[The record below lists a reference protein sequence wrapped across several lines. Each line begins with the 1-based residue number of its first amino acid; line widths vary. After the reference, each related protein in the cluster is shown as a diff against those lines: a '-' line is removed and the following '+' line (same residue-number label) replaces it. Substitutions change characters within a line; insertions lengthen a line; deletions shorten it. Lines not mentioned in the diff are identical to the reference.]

1 MASALSTL
9 DGATQTNAAMVEE
22 MTAMS
27 MSMDSKARELAG
39 TLSRFELDDQQSGM
53 GGAGGLRLVS

>member
-1 MASALSTL
+1 
-9 DGATQTNAAMVEE
+9 MVEE